1 MCSLF
6 QNKETG
12 ISIFEKLEKKTQG
25 KFIIAIFPGK
35 ISSGNW
41 GIKFDDKSPNIFNS
55 RIETIESKP
64 YWAKLFS
71 TSRCLIPATGF
82 YEWKSGINGK
92 KIPQRISVCD
102 DLFFIPSIF
111 VKKNNL
117 TMVSMITTEPNEFM
131 RSIHHRMPSIL
142 KTEDVEKYL
151 GSDVNIAK
159 QFCIPF
165 SENENMKIEVD

>member
-1 MCSLF
+1 M
-6 QNKETG
+6 
-12 ISIFEKLEKKTQG
+12 
-25 KFIIAIFPGK
+25 
-35 ISSGNW
+35 
-41 GIKFDDKSPNIFNS
+41 
-55 RIETIESKP
+55 
-64 YWAKLFS
+64 
-71 TSRCLIPATGF
+71 IPATGF